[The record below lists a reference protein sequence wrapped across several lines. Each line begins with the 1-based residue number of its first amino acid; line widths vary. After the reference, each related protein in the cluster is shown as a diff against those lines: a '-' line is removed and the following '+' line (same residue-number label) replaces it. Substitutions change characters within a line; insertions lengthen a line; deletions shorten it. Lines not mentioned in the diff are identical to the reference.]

1 MNNEQGEYIGDMADI
16 LGGIMPPMQSKI
28 SATPKVR
35 TLKQK
40 AKIKKKAKA
49 AKLARR
55 KNR

>member
-49 AKLARR
+49 AKLASR